1 MNKVLGH
8 LKTVH
13 MHRKYVRKF
22 CFMCGLYYQG
32 LVHDLSKYSPTEF
45 GESIKYYTGTRSPID
60 VCKEKND
67 YSEAW
72 FHHRGRN
79 KHHYEYWYDRFDN
92 GGYACKMPWKYV
104 LEMVCDYLGAGAAYS
119 GGIKKLSMES
129 ELKWWKDKAKIAA
142 IHPETKKV
150 IDVIFHHMIK
160 FGIKET
166 LTSETYL
173 KVVKDRYES
182 GYYKGK
188 DILPLLEIGK

>member
-79 KHHYEYWYDRFDN
+79 KHHYEYW
-92 GGYACKMPWKYV
+92 
-104 LEMVCDYLGAGAAYS
+104 S
-119 GGIKKLSMES
+119 G
-129 ELKWWKDKAKIAA
+129 
-142 IHPETKKV
+142 TK
-150 IDVIFHHMIK
+150 H
-160 FGIKET
+160 
-166 LTSETYL
+166 S
-173 KVVKDRYES
+173 
-182 GYYKGK
+182 
-188 DILPLLEIGK
+188 